1 MKLNNQDILSRSNNI
16 GKIVSDGLKNP
27 IVRQLCT
34 HPQNKSY
41 SEIKKIQMEF
51 SRFIG
56 FCILFK
62 SIKNVDY
69 YIIEKI
75 K

>member
-41 SEIKKIQMEF
+41 SEIKKYRWSF
-51 SRFIG
+51 LDLSDFA
-56 FCILFK
+56 FYLK
-62 SIKNVDY
+62 V
-69 YIIEKI
+69 
-75 K
+75 